1 MPKLMGIGKVTLK
14 SEPKANRLSA
24 SQTEK
29 YNKKYPHL
37 AYELR
42 NGFGAKPSFA
52 SNVHSLGYIFKYLP
66 IKISHQ
72 ILISKMMFEEP
83 SDRARIS
90 VHIA

>member
-37 AYELR
+37 AYERR

-52 SNVHSLGYIFKYLP
+52 SGFIHLDIFLSIYPLRYR
-66 IKISHQ
+66 IKFQ
-72 ILISKMMFEEP
+72 FRK
-83 SDRARIS
+83 
-90 VHIA
+90 

>member
-42 NGFGAKPSFA
+42 NGLVQNHLLRPMFI
-52 SNVHSLGYIFKYLP
+52 HLDIFLSIYPLKYR
-66 IKISHQ
+66 IK
-72 ILISKMMFEEP
+72 F
-83 SDRARIS
+83 
-90 VHIA
+90 